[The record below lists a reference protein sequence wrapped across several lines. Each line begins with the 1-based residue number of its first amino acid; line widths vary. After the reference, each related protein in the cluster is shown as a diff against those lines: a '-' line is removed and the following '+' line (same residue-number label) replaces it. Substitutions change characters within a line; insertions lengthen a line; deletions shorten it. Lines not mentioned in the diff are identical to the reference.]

1 MKKSEKV
8 IKQLCTNV
16 ADTWHI
22 PIYTPRKLDNKENRK
37 KEQTDRQK
45 TERKNR
51 QTDRQTDKQKE
62 RKGRTTGRQTESHE
76 EEGRRKPHHFTRM
89 IKNKILTTKKKIF
102 SG

>member
-51 QTDRQTDKQKE
+51 QTDRQTNRKKEKAERQADRQKAMK
-62 RKGRTTGRQTESHE
+62 RKE
-76 EEGRRKPHHFTRM
+76 EERH
-89 IKNKILTTKKKIF
+89 IILQE
-102 SG
+102 